1 MFHTQE
7 VQGSG
12 RSAEAQGSEMS
23 RALLAQTPGV
33 TGLQQVLKGQKLS
46 QEKEAKRGRSSAYTD
61 SAQLRS
67 VRCIRRQ
74 SLFYEVANYLKFL
87 VFQSHYPILFSL

>member
-7 VQGSG
+7 VQGSE
-12 RSAEAQGSEMS
+12 RRAEAQGSEMS

-46 QEKEAKRGRSSAYTD
+46 QEKEAKRGRSSAYRLSPAQD
-61 SAQLRS
+61 SKVHLATVSLL
-67 VRCIRRQ
+67 Q
-74 SLFYEVANYLKFL
+74 SC
-87 VFQSHYPILFSL
+87 